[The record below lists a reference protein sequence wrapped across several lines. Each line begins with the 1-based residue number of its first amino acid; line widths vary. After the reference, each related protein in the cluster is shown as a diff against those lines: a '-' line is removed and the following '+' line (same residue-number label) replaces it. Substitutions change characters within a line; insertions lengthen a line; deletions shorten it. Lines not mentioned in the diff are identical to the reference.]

1 MRYSLLS
8 LFILLAFYGVS
19 LGALAAA
26 SYLLAGIF
34 FSLAISALC
43 AAVVGVAVGK
53 GSQRAFWLA
62 FLVFGGVHFILT
74 LGPKPLDDYT
84 GELMPSRHFLDL
96 LGKVMNQ
103 RVADHLTMPGIWT
116 NLPYAA
122 SGQSKA
128 YRYLTFVVIGQSA
141 ITVGLGWLSGI
152 VASYLYCR
160 GASRETLSQE
170 APVNGNRSQVS

>member
-8 LFILLAFYGVS
+8 LFILLAFCGVT

-26 SYLLAGIF
+26 SYVLAGIF
-34 FSLAISALC
+34 FTLAIGVLC
-43 AAVVGVAVGK
+43 AAVVGTAVGK

-62 FLVFGGVHFILT
+62 FLVFGGMHFILT
-74 LGPKPLDDYT
+74 LGPKPLDDIT
-84 GELMPSRHFLDL
+84 GELLPSRHFLDL

-103 RVADHLTMPGIWT
+103 QVADHRTMPGIWT

-122 SGQSKA
+122 SGQSKTF
-128 YRYLTFVVIGQSA
+128 RYLTFVVIGQSA

-152 VASYLYCR
+152 VASYLYRR
-160 GASRETLSQE
+160 GTAQKSSPPATAGSPP
-170 APVNGNRSQVS
+170 APL